1 MMTLTALL
9 AGIAAALGAAPG
21 ALNAIK
27 SLVALLKPTVTNDS
41 GTPLTQAQ
49 VLAAIDQAFGT
60 WQGIIDAAN
69 AQLAAPPPA
78 A

>member
-27 SLVALLKPTVTNDS
+27 SLIALLKPTVTNDS
-41 GTPLTQAQ
+41 GAALTVDQ

-69 AQLAAPPPA
+69 AQLAPPA
-78 A
+78 PTV